1 MQCWKLGRQHV
12 FTRSTIGPIGTLE
25 DSWKR
30 QEISNTRK
38 FPDLKK
44 DICLHIEEVYEV
56 PNKSTASYS
65 KIIDCEG

>member
-1 MQCWKLGRQHV
+1 MQCWELGRQHG
-12 FTRSTIGPIGTLE
+12 FTRSTIGPVGILE

-44 DICLHIEEVYEV
+44 DMPSH
-56 PNKSTASYS
+56 
-65 KIIDCEG
+65 